1 MLAEINAECSMEEEF
16 EIGLEGVVQCIKVKI
31 NKEVILRIPL
41 LLVWIITPN
50 NHFISNN
57 WYCHERRSVNTTYQ
71 KGFSSVPDMIDCVY
85 VFSHYFG
92 KQLLLTLTFLS
103 MTKGDSDK

>member
-41 LLVWIITPN
+41 LLV
-50 NHFISNN
+50 
-57 WYCHERRSVNTTYQ
+57 
-71 KGFSSVPDMIDCVY
+71 
-85 VFSHYFG
+85 
-92 KQLLLTLTFLS
+92 
-103 MTKGDSDK
+103 